1 MTVEPLYRWLVPRI
15 VAPLAA
21 TLGRPVWI
29 AAHRL
34 EALQW
39 RSAEELESRA
49 VLRLRALAEH
59 AACHVPYYRDLFAGA
74 GLDPGSIRTIRDLA
88 RLPISTKAELRSG
101 FPARTTA
108 SNIPKSRWQK
118 MMTSGSTG
126 RPFEFYWDRQ
136 ASALLGGTYHF
147 WLGWAGTAIWHT
159 RVVIASP
166 SYFYNDVAPA
176 RRLRQLAGRVLMGE
190 RSVSLSSDQLTP
202 EGFRTLVG
210 KVATRGPYFIRGYPR
225 AIAGLAAGLAQEGI
239 PLASHPK
246 VVITFAE
253 TVTAANAEIIAR
265 VFHCQVVNYFSAWEV
280 PQMAQTC
287 PDNPEVL
294 HVNGE
299 RVILRVVRPDGTDA
313 APGEKGRIVVTDL
326 ANFVMPFINYSA
338 GDQAVAGGPC
348 HCGRG
353 LPTVGR
359 LEGRDS
365 EVIRTVQG
373 REISGVVLGQFL
385 AFVVGIIP
393 YVWEYQ
399 AVQTAPATVTLRV
412 VPTSRFD
419 QEFQTSLEGT
429 LSEFLGPGMAVRV
442 EPVNAIP
449 LEPSGKRL
457 IIQPLPAPRA

>member
-1 MTVEPLYRWLVPRI
+1 MTVEPFYRWLVPRVVSP
-15 VAPLAA
+15 VAAA
-21 TLGRPVWI
+21 LGRPVWTT
-29 AAHRL
+29 ARRL

-39 RSAEELESRA
+39 RPAEELESRA
-49 VLRLRALAEH
+49 VRRLRTLAEH
-59 AACHVPYYRDLFAGA
+59 ATRHVPYYRDLFARSGF
-74 GLDPGSIRTIRDLA
+74 DPARIRTIRDLA
-88 RLPISTKAELRSG
+88 QLPISTKVELRSG
-101 FPARTTA
+101 FPDRSTA
-108 SNIPKSRWQK
+108 GNIPAGRRQK

-136 ASALLGGTYHF
+136 AAAILGGTYHF

-166 SYFYNDVAPA
+166 SYFYNELAPP
-176 RRLRQLAGRVLMGE
+176 RPLRQLVGRVLMGE
-190 RSVSLSSDQLTP
+190 HNVSLSSDQLTT
-202 EGFRTLVG
+202 EGFRAMVA
-210 KVATRGPYFIRGYPR
+210 KVAARGPYFIRAYPR
-225 AIAGLAAGLAQEGI
+225 AIAGLAARLAEEGI
-239 PLASHPK
+239 PLARRPK
-246 VVITFAE
+246 VVVTFAE
-253 TVTAANAEIIAR
+253 TVTPANVEAITR

-294 HVNGE
+294 HVNSE

-313 APGEKGRIVVTDL
+313 APGEKGQIVVTDL

-338 GDQAVAGGPC
+338 GDQAVAGAPC
-348 HCGRG
+348 SCGRG
-353 LPTVGR
+353 LPTLGR

-365 EVIRTVQG
+365 EVIRTLQG

-399 AVQTAPATVTLRV
+399 AVQTTPARVTLRV
-412 VPTSRFD
+412 VPTPRFD
-419 QEFQTSLEGT
+419 RSFQTSLEGA
-429 LSEFLGPGMAVRV
+429 LGEFLGPGMAATV
-442 EPVNAIP
+442 EAVSAIP

-457 IIQPLPAPRA
+457 IIKPLPCS